1 MSDETLFR
9 LGLFYVPVI
18 LALWM
23 TMLAVMMTYTITR
36 DGHEVNLRT
45 LAEMKGKEGDGGD
58 D

>member
-1 MSDETLFR
+1 
-9 LGLFYVPVI
+9 
-18 LALWM
+18 M

-36 DGHEVNLRT
+36 DGHEANLRT